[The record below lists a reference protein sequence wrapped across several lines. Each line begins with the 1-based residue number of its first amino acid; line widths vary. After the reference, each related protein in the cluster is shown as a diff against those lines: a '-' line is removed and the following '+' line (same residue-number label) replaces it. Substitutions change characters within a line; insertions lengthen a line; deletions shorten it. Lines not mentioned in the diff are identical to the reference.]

1 MKLKSCLLIVG
12 FCLGLFAV
20 STTTVSA
27 QVRDIQ
33 TISQPAT
40 LKLSITAI
48 GLGLMVLELW
58 WFLAKKS

>member
-1 MKLKSCLLIVG
+1 MKLKSCLLTVC
-12 FCLGLFAV
+12 FCLGLLAT
-20 STTTVSA
+20 SATIVSA

-33 TISQPAT
+33 TTNQPIT